1 VIGLDTNMIV
11 RMVVRDDE
19 RQTAVADRVFDS
31 LTPRDKGYLTQIVQV
46 ELWWVLRRRYRLPAA
61 EVSKLMAEL
70 LASDNLEFEKPQDL
84 AWALELTNQGADLA
98 DLLIARQ
105 ASRRGGHTLT
115 LDEKSAA
122 LGFGMELAD

>member
-31 LTPRDKGYLTQIVQV
+31 LTPRDKGYLTQMVQV
-46 ELWWVLRRRYRLPAA
+46 ELWWVLRRRYRQPAA

-105 ASRRGGHTLT
+105 ASRRGGCTLT
-115 LDEKSAA
+115 LDEKAAA